1 MCFALFTFV
10 VDYKAYYCRTED
22 NGTGLI
28 VMWSHH
34 RLWVASLFVILLYL
48 IDVFKKHVYSFN
60 SSTNYFINQYMLNIT
75 SHNQFKNILTV
86 LVLVVYESRGY
97 TICFMKYGVTIYLVK
112 HSI

>member
-1 MCFALFTFV
+1 
-10 VDYKAYYCRTED
+10 
-22 NGTGLI
+22 
-28 VMWSHH
+28 
-34 RLWVASLFVILLYL
+34 
-48 IDVFKKHVYSFN
+48 
-60 SSTNYFINQYMLNIT
+60 MLNIT

>member
-48 IDVFKKHVYSFN
+48 IDVFKKNTFILLILQQIILL
-60 SSTNYFINQYMLNIT
+60 TNT
-75 SHNQFKNILTV
+75 
-86 LVLVVYESRGY
+86 
-97 TICFMKYGVTIYLVK
+97 C
-112 HSI
+112 